1 MFFEDASTIIK
12 LTDSE
17 FNFIVQLVSQRYG
30 IDLSQKRRLIE
41 ARLASELKAQGYTSY
56 SQYINL
62 LKNDPH
68 SDKIDTFINKITTNY
83 SYFFREMDHYD
94 FLANTVVPALVAT
107 KKNSIKIWSAGCS
120 TGEEP
125 YNIAMALDSA
135 LGMNRGMWNIS
146 VTATDVSTR
155 ALTVAKAGIYPES
168 ELNSMPPAWK
178 NNYMEKLPD
187 GNFKVID
194 RIRKLVSFSKFNLMD
209 PFPQKNFYDVIFCRN
224 VMIYFKAKTTEALI
238 QKFYQSNTEGGYLFI
253 GHSESISRLDSEYTY
268 IRPAIFRKIKK

>member
-1 MFFEDASTIIK
+1 
-12 LTDSE
+12 
-17 FNFIVQLVSQRYG
+17 
-30 IDLSQKRRLIE
+30 
-41 ARLASELKAQGYTSY
+41 GYTSY

-94 FLANTVVPALVAT
+94 FLASTVVPALVAT

>member
-94 FLANTVVPALVAT
+94 FLASTVVPALVAT